1 MTSLEAF
8 TNFPTSKQSIGGDSD
23 TVGCITVG
31 IAEAFYGIPKDL
43 YDKGMAF
50 LDENL
55 RSVVEKFE
63 KKFGNKVL
71 AE

>member
-1 MTSLEAF
+1 MTSLEAS
-8 TNFPTSKQSIGGDSD
+8 TNSPTSKQRIGDSD
-23 TVGCITVG
+23 TVGCITGG

-63 KKFGNKVL
+63 EKYGNKVL
-71 AE
+71 EE

>member
-8 TNFPTSKQSIGGDSD
+8 TNFPTSKQRIGESD
-23 TVGCITVG
+23 TIGCITGG

-43 YDKGMAF
+43 YDQGMAF

-55 RSVVEKFE
+55 RPDVEKFE